1 MIDRRR
7 LLIVDDEPDITAY
20 LQKQLGVSYDVDVA
34 NSGADAIFRY
44 KQTPYDVLLTDVRMP
59 GIDGIQLLQTL
70 RSITKRSQVILMS
83 GYSEINMVIDGMNL
97 GAFAFVTKPLDLQAV
112 EERVQQAI
120 ALVQSE
126 ENREQVMKELRNDLV
141 MQTLFTQRL
150 SALAAMAGSIA
161 HELYQPLSGI
171 SIYCR
176 TLERMVER
184 RHTVEPGYLLE
195 TMQKISAQVD
205 KAGEVIDHIREF
217 SAGRATDDI
226 ATLALR
232 EAVERACEFFRAELS
247 SNHIDLIIEVPAGLE
262 VRLNRNRFE
271 QVIINLVAN
280 AKDNLLAKRQ
290 ETQDTRDHILL
301 QGRESGDV
309 LLLDVIDSGTGIPE
323 AARQNLFDPFMTSKQ
338 ETGGSGLGLFICQRL
353 MTDMGGRIEL
363 LTTSVKGTTFRLQL
377 PC

>member
-1 MIDRRR
+1 MTTRRR

-20 LQKQLGVSYDVDVA
+20 LQKQLGTSYDVDVA
-34 NSGADAIFRY
+34 NSGADAIFRC

-70 RSITKRSQVILMS
+70 RGMTRRSQVILMS

-97 GAFAFVTKPLDLQAV
+97 GAFAFVTKPLDLEAV
-112 EERVQQAI
+112 EERLRQAI
-120 ALVQSE
+120 ALVQSQ
-126 ENREQVMKELRNDLV
+126 ENQEQLMKELRNDLV

-184 RHTVEPGYLLE
+184 RHTVESGYLLE

-217 SAGRATDDI
+217 SSGRATEEI
-226 ATLALR
+226 ATLDLR

-247 SNHIDLIIEVPAGLE
+247 GNDIDLLIEVPEGLA

-280 AKDNLLAKRQ
+280 AKDNLLAKHTEQ
-290 ETQDTRDHILL
+290 QDTRDHILL
-301 QGRESGDV
+301 QGRRSGDD

-323 AARQNLFDPFMTSKQ
+323 DARQTLFDPFMTSKR

-353 MTDMGGRIEL
+353 MQDMGGSIEL
-363 LTTSVKGTTFRLQL
+363 LTTSVKGTAFRLCL
-377 PC
+377 PR